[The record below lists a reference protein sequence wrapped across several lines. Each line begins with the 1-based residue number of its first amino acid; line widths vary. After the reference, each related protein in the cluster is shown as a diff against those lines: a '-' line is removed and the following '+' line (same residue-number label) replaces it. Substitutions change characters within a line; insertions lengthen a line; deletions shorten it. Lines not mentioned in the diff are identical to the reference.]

1 MNRRPVLLLVVAAV
15 VAASCSNLGLGKPGC
30 ISRGGDVSTSTVMTV
45 QAVPSARYTPCLN
58 EIRLGWDGI
67 NWSAEKG
74 RAGFDLLRRD
84 RVFLSA
90 EVTPSCE
97 PVGIATDSGY
107 DDIERFEDVEFQ
119 QTNIA
124 ITVIPSGERPLI
136 RSELLVEELSGVE
149 IDDRP
154 VTFTIDRNMEQ
165 TVGSRVDLALIRD
178 EFVWII
184 DELDAEEGTVELRSN
199 LVGVAG
205 SGLDTDDALDV
216 IEDAVPDVFYR
227 GRWYFTFEG
236 GCITYTFDA
245 TGTLAETVADDA
257 NDAIGFF
264 PAYELVEAAR
274 DAGYNIGDS

>member
-1 MNRRPVLLLVVAAV
+1 MNRRSVLVLVVAAV
-15 VAASCSNLGLGKPGC
+15 VAASCSNLGLGQPAC

-97 PVGIATDSGY
+97 PAGVAVESGY

-119 QTNIA
+119 PTNIA
-124 ITVIPSGERPLI
+124 ITIIPSGERPLV
-136 RSELLVEELSGVE
+136 RARLLVDELSGVE

-154 VTFTIDRNMEQ
+154 VTFTIDDDMEQ
-165 TVGSRVDLALIRD
+165 TVGSRVDLALLRD

-184 DELDAEEGTVELRSN
+184 DELDAEEDTVELRSN
-199 LVGVAG
+199 LTSAAG
-205 SGLDTDDALDV
+205 SGLDAYDALDL
-216 IEDAVPDVFYR
+216 IEDTVPDVFYR
-227 GRWYFTFEG
+227 GAWYFTFEG

-245 TGTLAETVADDA
+245 KGTLAETVADDA
-257 NDAIGFF
+257 DDAIGFF
-264 PAYELVEAAR
+264 PAYELVEAAK
-274 DAGYNIGDS
+274 DAGYDIGDG